1 MMNEEYGL
9 ELAQMERDY
18 TLAGEDAEGKKLS
31 EDLGELKGGTD
42 AYSAKLKERIAKI
55 KK

>member
-1 MMNEEYGL
+1 MFL
-9 ELAQMERDY
+9 V
-18 TLAGEDAEGKKLS
+18 DADGKKLS

-42 AYSAKLKERIAKI
+42 AYIAKLKELIAKT